1 MKAAP
6 FGRSGLGGLAALFVP
21 MFLAVSCGATPQE
34 DAAAQ
39 AAPVAQPVAED
50 PPAPAASGT
59 GNPFAVEE
67 ALGAS
72 CRPNFGGDPPLQHAA
87 CYGRLPEHL
96 QSLLRNLPDTHPHLS
111 RDEREEAASKR
122 QWFRAVSGYGA
133 RPDFLTSILDNYSTF
148 WIRSFE
154 GTESETTVYV
164 VYGPACSSDPALSR
178 HSIDEGC
185 LPGAPAVMRAL
196 RIYRVRGRGPP
207 EEVTTEL
214 APPAPTLAAAERA
227 RYGVYLRPPEEGEA
241 VDTDIGLDVGRLD
254 TTPVMRW
261 VINPPE
267 EGDYERPRIPDSDPR
282 GFFHQAHFGFLV
294 WTGERFELR
303 ERIPLRLWVCGVAG
317 PCDARSL
324 EGYGDPWLTEDGAS
338 DLAGRSVP

>member
-1 MKAAP
+1 MKAVP

-34 DAAAQ
+34 DAAAR
-39 AAPVAQPVAED
+39 AAPAGQPVAED
-50 PPAPAASGT
+50 PPAPAASDT

-72 CRPNFGGDPPLQHAA
+72 CRPNFGGDPPLQGAA
-87 CYGRLPEHL
+87 CYGPLPEHL

-111 RDEREEAASKR
+111 RDEREEAAAKP
-122 QWFRAVSGYGA
+122 QWFRAVAGYGT
-133 RPDFLTSILDNYSTF
+133 RPDFLAQLHHF
-148 WIRSFE
+148 GQLWVRSFE
-154 GTESETTVYV
+154 GPDPDTTVYM
-164 VYGPACSSDPALSR
+164 VYGPSCTYDRDAPRDVR
-178 HSIDEGC
+178 C
-185 LPGAPAVMRAL
+185 LPGAPATIREVRV
-196 RIYRVRGRGPP
+196 YRVRGSGLP
-207 EEVTTEL
+207 EDATSLL
-214 APPAPTLAAAERA
+214 APPAPTLTAAERA

-282 GFFHQAHFGFLV
+282 GFFQQAHFGFLV

-324 EGYGDPWLTEDGAS
+324 EGYGGDPWLTEDGAS
-338 DLAGRSVP
+338 DVAGRSVP